1 MKILIVEDEIG
12 IANFLRDGLEDENYS
27 VDVALDGNRGL
38 ELATTRTYDL
48 ILLDWMLP
56 GTSGLEITKQIRKSN
71 KKVPIVFLT
80 AKDTLHDTVMGLE
93 AGAND
98 YIKKPFQFEE
108 LLARIK
114 VQLRLN
120 VEEPTVLTF
129 QDVTLDATKHQVFKN
144 GIEINLT
151 KKEFSLFYFL
161 LKNKGRVC
169 TRNEIIKEVWEI
181 NFETDSSSL
190 DVYINFLR
198 KKIENGNSDSIIQTI
213 RGIGYIIRESE

>member
-27 VDVALDGNRGL
+27 VDIALDGGRGL
-38 ELATTRTYDL
+38 ELATSRSYDL

-56 GTSGLEITKQIRKSN
+56 GTSGIEITKQIRKSN

-80 AKDTLHDTVMGLE
+80 AKDTLQDTVMGLE

-114 VQLRLN
+114 VQLRSN
-120 VEEPTVLTF
+120 EEEPTTLSCQELVLDT
-129 QDVTLDATKHQVFKN
+129 TTHQVFK
-144 GIEINLT
+144 GGVEINLT
-151 KKEFSLFYFL
+151 KKEFSLLYFL
-161 LKNKGRVC
+161 LKNKGKVC

-181 NFETDSSSL
+181 NFETDTSSL

-198 KKIENGNSDSIIQTI
+198 KKLESGNSENIIQTI
-213 RGIGYIIRESE
+213 RGIGYTIRECE

>member
-27 VDVALDGNRGL
+27 VDIALDGGRGL
-38 ELATTRTYDL
+38 ELATSRSYDL

-56 GTSGLEITKQIRKSN
+56 GTSGIEITKQIRKSN

-80 AKDTLHDTVMGLE
+80 AKDTLQDTVMGLE

-120 VEEPTVLTF
+120 EEEPTTLSCQDLVLETIR
-129 QDVTLDATKHQVFKN
+129 HQVFK
-144 GIEINLT
+144 GGVEINLT
-151 KKEFSLFYFL
+151 KKEFSLLYFL
-161 LKNKGRVC
+161 LKNKGKVC
-169 TRNEIIKEVWEI
+169 TRNDIIREVWEI

-198 KKIENGNSDSIIQTI
+198 KKLESGNSENIIQTI
-213 RGIGYIIRESE
+213 RGIGYTIRERE

>member
-38 ELATTRTYDL
+38 ELATSRTYDL

-56 GTSGLEITKQIRKSN
+56 GTSGIEITKQIRKTN

-80 AKDTLHDTVMGLE
+80 AKDTLQDTVMGLE

-120 VEEPTVLTF
+120 EEEPTTLTF
-129 QDVTLDATKHQVFKN
+129 QDLTLDTTTHQVFKD
-144 GIEINLT
+144 GTEINLT
-151 KKEFSLFYFL
+151 KKEFSLLYFL
-161 LKNKGRVC
+161 LKNKGKVC

-198 KKIENGNSDSIIQTI
+198 KKLESGNNENIIQTI
-213 RGIGYIIRESE
+213 RGIGYIIRKRE

>member
-27 VDVALDGNRGL
+27 VDIALDGGRGL
-38 ELATTRTYDL
+38 ELATSRSYDL

-56 GTSGLEITKQIRKSN
+56 GTSGIEITKQIRKSN

-80 AKDTLHDTVMGLE
+80 AKDTLQDTVMGLE

-114 VQLRLN
+114 VQLRSN
-120 VEEPTVLTF
+120 EEEPT
-129 QDVTLDATKHQVFKN
+129 TLCAR
-144 GIEINLT
+144 IL
-151 KKEFSLFYFL
+151 Y
-161 LKNKGRVC
+161 LKQLDIKYLRV
-169 TRNEIIKEVWEI
+169 V
-181 NFETDSSSL
+181 
-190 DVYINFLR
+190 
-198 KKIENGNSDSIIQTI
+198 
-213 RGIGYIIRESE
+213 